1 MPRYSRGMK
10 ICLVEDD
17 LELGR
22 ALQVALQDAG
32 HETLWVRR
40 VAEARPALGDLA
52 LDAAIL
58 DIGLPD
64 GDGLSLLRQLRTTR
78 SDLPVV
84 IVTARSTV
92 EDRVNGLDLG
102 ADDFLVKPFAM
113 PELLARL
120 RAVAR
125 RSAAGS
131 ASDCRW
137 SAQDLTLDDQLH
149 LVTRGDEAIKLS
161 PSEYALLLALL
172 RYQRRVVTRRSWSH
186 ACSLRTRA
194 KRSMSTCRISGA
206 RSAMAT
212 FVRCAASA
220 TRSLH
225 EFPTIFVA

>member
-1 MPRYSRGMK
+1 MK

-40 VAEARPALGDLA
+40 VAEAGPALGDLA

-64 GDGLSLLRQLRTTR
+64 GDGLSLLRQLRATR
-78 SDLPVV
+78 NDLPVV

-92 EDRVNGLDLG
+92 EDRVIGLDLG

-113 PELLARL
+113 TELLARL

-125 RSAAGS
+125 RRAAGN
-131 ASDCRW
+131 ANDYRW

-149 LVTRGDEAIKLS
+149 VVTRVDETIKLS

-172 RYQRRVVTRRSWSH
+172 RHQRRVVTRQELESRVLAQNEGQALDVHMSN
-186 ACSLRTRA
+186 LRRKIGDGYIRT
-194 KRSMSTCRISGA
+194 
-206 RSAMAT
+206 
-212 FVRCAASA
+212 VRGVGYAII
-220 TRSLH
+220 
-225 EFPTIFVA
+225 P